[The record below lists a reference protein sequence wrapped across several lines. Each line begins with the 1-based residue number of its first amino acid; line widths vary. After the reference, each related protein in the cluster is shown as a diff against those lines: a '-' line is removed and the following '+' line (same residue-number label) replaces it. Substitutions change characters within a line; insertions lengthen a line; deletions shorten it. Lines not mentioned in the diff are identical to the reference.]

1 MRHTYLRGQLCGLL
15 LLTMAITKERYK
27 TEQNETATIDPHWE
41 LKCGR
46 VVFGRS
52 IYRAFVAVD
61 PNKARACSLLFVSLY
76 KPKEAKEATGEKR
89 TTIKPTTDEG
99 REEHHG
105 QEGKHRTHSERERKR
120 RPRRQVRSL
129 SASK

>member
-15 LLTMAITKERYK
+15 LLTMAITKERHK

-99 REEHHG
+99 RKSTTDRKESTAHTA
-105 QEGKHRTHSERERKR
+105 REREREDR
-120 RPRRQVRSL
+120 DGR
-129 SASK
+129 

>member
-15 LLTMAITKERYK
+15 LLTMAITKERHK

-76 KPKEAKEATGEKR
+76 KPKEAKE
-89 TTIKPTTDEG
+89 
-99 REEHHG
+99 
-105 QEGKHRTHSERERKR
+105 SERERR
-120 RPRRQVRSL
+120 ERQSRHGQKSDIQREGKL
-129 SASK
+129 RTHRQRETQGDGGFIPGGRFCI